1 MGFRVQHLVLG
12 CPCTDADSLADPS
25 STTLEGPA
33 QMRFSKVVTAVFVG
47 ILIAGCGAASATAP
61 PNAASS
67 VKASTSEDPTAA
79 CASVEPDGKQSDV
92 TLATLSFAFDTDRIE
107 GPRHCQPFAITF
119 KNHDELLEVGGELT
133 NQHDLDIRAGFLGP
147 KVFDGKLISGPRG
160 SIRYEVPGLSAGEYI
175 FYCSVHPNM
184 NGTLVVADQ

>member
-1 MGFRVQHLVLG
+1 
-12 CPCTDADSLADPS
+12 
-25 STTLEGPA
+25 
-33 QMRFSKVVTAVFVG
+33 MRFSQVVTAAFVG
-47 ILIAGCGAASATAP
+47 ISIAGCGAASATAP

-67 VKASTSEDPTAA
+67 VKASTTEDPTAA
-79 CASVEPDGKQSDV
+79 CASVKPEGKQFEINIE
-92 TLATLSFAFDTDRIE
+92 TLSFAFDTDRIE